1 MNDAW
6 MGPVLPEDAVATSAL
21 RRLQRLGG
29 RQLDRRGGPGLRGGF
44 GLGLDHR
51 AYAALRIARRGHRLA
66 SADDLEELG
75 DRVVGNVVPAHFVAA
90 ALDACIAEHLHL
102 VGLAVVFE
110 ALGEAL
116 DEIVEAF
123 ALLPEVG
130 RAAVGNPVL
139 EAVGILLDDE
149 IGRASW

>member
-1 MNDAW
+1 MSDAS
-6 MGPVLPEDAVATSAL
+6 MEPVLPEDAVATSAL
-21 RRLQRLGG
+21 RRLQRLRG

-51 AYAALRIARRGHRLA
+51 AYAALRIARRGGRLA
-66 SADDLEELG
+66 SADNLEELG
-75 DRVVGNVVPAHFVAA
+75 DRVVGNVVAAHFVAA
-90 ALDACIAEHLHL
+90 ALDACVGEHLQL

-110 ALGEAL
+110 ELGTTL

-139 EAVGILLDDE
+139 EALRILLDQ
-149 IGRASW
+149 